1 MIKGINIDI
10 AIEEMGELIQAL
22 SKLKRLQQNDKT
34 LRVDEKEII
43 NSVKEEIVDVNITV
57 NRISEKIFTNY
68 VDYDSMY
75 MDKLTEYENRLNK

>member
-43 NSVKEEIVDVNITV
+43 NSVKEELVDVDITLE
-57 NRISEKIFTNY
+57 RIAEKIFTNY
-68 VDYDSMY
+68 EDYDTIY
-75 MDKLTEYENRLNK
+75 MNKVEDYEKRLK